1 MTTYIFK
8 IITLLGGLALFLFGM
23 DVMGKA
29 LERQAGGKLQTI
41 LAKMSSNVFKG
52 FLLGLGVTAVIQS
65 SSATTVMVVG
75 FVNSGIMTLKQAVGV
90 IMGSNIGTTVT
101 AWILSL
107 SGLEGD
113 SFLIKLFK
121 PSTLAPLIGVIGVV
135 MYMGKNEKRKGI
147 GTICLGF
154 MALMTGMDIMGDSME
169 FLESEPWFAQLMI
182 SFSNPIIGI
191 IGIVMYMGKNEKR
204 RGIGTI
210 CLGFM
215 ALMTGMDLMSSSMSF
230 LKSEAW
236 FADLMISFT
245 NPVLGILFGAVLTAV
260 IQSSS
265 ASVGILQGLCVTG
278 AVTYGA
284 AIPIILGQNI
294 GTCITAIMGAI
305 GANRNARRTAMVHLL
320 FNVVGAVMFA
330 VVFYGLGMV
339 IEWSFLEESVQA
351 WDISLIHTAFN
362 IVATAVLMPMNGLLV
377 KLAYLIIPHE
387 YTPQKEELLD
397 ERLLAT
403 PAVAVQR
410 AHEIAGEMA
419 SDAAKAMEKAMGL
432 TKVFDAAILEEV
444 TALEDKTDRYED
456 ALNTYLVKLSAMNL
470 SVHDNR
476 ILNTL
481 LYTVSD
487 IERMA
492 DHAMAIAKAAQEM
505 AEKKIEFSS
514 QARGELAVLEQAVLD
529 IVNRT
534 VAAYGSFDLG
544 SAVKIEPQEQV
555 VDALVRE
562 VKSRHV
568 RRLRDGKCTVEYGF
582 VLEDLLT
589 ACERTADHCSNIAV
603 EMLQVSEGKLEAH
616 EYLNALKAGE
626 LHESAAFSERFAR
639 YKAQYAFPEE

>member
-1 MTTYIFK
+1 MTNYFFNV
-8 IITLLGGLALFLFGM
+8 ITLLGGLALFLFGM

-29 LERQAGGKLQTI
+29 LERQAGGKLQTV

-113 SFLIKLFK
+113 SFLIKIFK
-121 PSTLAPLIGVIGVV
+121 PSTLAPLIAVV
-135 MYMGKNEKRKGI
+135 GIVLFMFTKSEKKKGI

-169 FLESEPWFAQLMI
+169 FLETEPWFAQLMI
-182 SFSNPIIGI
+182 SFSNPI
-191 IGIVMYMGKNEKR
+191 
-204 RGIGTI
+204 
-210 CLGFM
+210 
-215 ALMTGMDLMSSSMSF
+215 
-230 LKSEAW
+230 
-236 FADLMISFT
+236 
-245 NPVLGILFGAVLTAV
+245 LGILFGAALTAI

-265 ASVGILQGLCVTG
+265 ASIGILQGLCVTG

-320 FNVVGAVMFA
+320 FNVVGATMFA
-330 VVFYGLGMV
+330 VVFYGINLFAP
-339 IEWSFLEESVQA
+339 WSFLGDAVQA
-351 WDISLIHTAFN
+351 WDISVIHTGFN
-362 IVATAVLMPMNGLLV
+362 LIATAILMPMNGLLV
-377 KLAYLIIPHE
+377 KLAYLFIPKQE
-387 YTPQKEELLD
+387 TPQKAELLD
-397 ERLLAT
+397 TRLLAT

-410 AHEIAGEMA
+410 AHEIAREMA
-419 SDAAKAMEKAMGL
+419 ADATKAMHLAIGL
-432 TKVFDAAILEEV
+432 TKKFESGVFEQVEE
-444 TALEDKTDRYED
+444 LEDKTDRYED
-456 ALNTYLVKLSAMNL
+456 ALNTYLVQLSSMNL
-470 SVHDNR
+470 SVRDNR

-481 LYTVSD
+481 LYTISD

-492 DHAMAIAKAAQEM
+492 DHAMAVAEAAQEIE
-505 AEKKIEFSS
+505 EKKIEFSK
-514 QARGELAVLEQAVLD
+514 QAKGELAVLEQAVLD
-529 IVNRT
+529 IMDRT
-534 VAAYGSFDLG
+534 VAAYGSFDREQ
-544 SAVKIEPQEQV
+544 AAKIEPQEQV

-568 RRLRDGKCTVEYGF
+568 RRLRDGLCTVEYGF

-589 ACERTADHCSNIAV
+589 ACERTADHCSNVAI
-603 EMLQVSEGKLEAH
+603 EMLQVSQGKLEAH

-626 LHESAAFSERFAR
+626 LHESAAFAEQFAKYR
-639 YKAQYAFPEE
+639 AQYAFPDEN

>member
-1 MTTYIFK
+1 MTDYIFK
-8 IITLLGGLALFLFGM
+8 IITLLGGLSLFLFGM

-29 LERQAGGKLQTI
+29 LERQAGGRLQTI
-41 LAKMSSNVFKG
+41 LAKMSGNVFKG

-75 FVNSGIMTLKQAVGV
+75 FVNSGIMTLRQAVGV

-101 AWILSL
+101 AWILAL

-113 SFLIKLFK
+113 SFLIRLFK
-121 PSTLAPLIGVIGVV
+121 PSTLSPLIG
-135 MYMGKNEKRKGI
+135 M
-147 GTICLGF
+147 
-154 MALMTGMDIMGDSME
+154 
-169 FLESEPWFAQLMI
+169 
-182 SFSNPIIGI
+182 
-191 IGIVMYMGKNEKR
+191 IGIVMYMGKNERR
-204 RGIGTI
+204 RGVGTI

-230 LKSEAW
+230 LKNEAW
-236 FADLMISFT
+236 FADLMVSFT
-245 NPVLGILFGAVLTAV
+245 NPILGILFGALLTAI

-320 FNVVGAVMFA
+320 FNVVGASLFA
-330 VVFYGLGMV
+330 SVFYGLGLFV
-339 IEWSFLEESVQA
+339 KWNFLTDSVQA

-362 IVATAVLMPMNGLLV
+362 IAATAVLMPMNGLLV
-377 KLAYLIIPHE
+377 KLAYLFIPAEH
-387 YTPQKEELLD
+387 TPQKEALLD

-403 PAVAVQR
+403 PAVAAQR

-419 SDAAKAMEKAMGL
+419 ADAAKAIHLAMGL
-432 TKVFDAAILEEV
+432 TRKFESGVMEQVVE
-444 TALEDKTDRYED
+444 LEDKTDRYED
-456 ALNTYLVKLSAMNL
+456 ALNTYLVKLSGMHL

-481 LYTVSD
+481 LYSISD
-487 IERMA
+487 IERIA
-492 DHAMAIAKAAQEM
+492 DHAMAIAKAALEM
-505 AEKKIEFSS
+505 KEKKIEFST
-514 QARGELAVLEQAVLD
+514 QAKSELAVLERAVLD
-529 IVNRT
+529 IVDRT
-534 VAAYGSFDLG
+534 VAAYGGFDREQ
-544 SAVKIEPQEQV
+544 AMKIEPCEQV

-568 RRLRDGKCTVEYGF
+568 RRLRDGLCTVEYGF

-589 ACERTADHCSNIAV
+589 ACERTADHCSNVAV
-603 EMLQVSEGKLEAH
+603 EMLQVAEGKLEAH

-639 YKAQYAFPEE
+639 YKAQYAFPEEH

>member
-1 MTTYIFK
+1 
-8 IITLLGGLALFLFGM
+8 
-23 DVMGKA
+23 
-29 LERQAGGKLQTI
+29 
-41 LAKMSSNVFKG
+41 
-52 FLLGLGVTAVIQS
+52 
-65 SSATTVMVVG
+65 MVVG

-113 SFLIKLFK
+113 SFLIKFFK
-121 PSTLAPLIGVIGVV
+121 PSTLAPLIGIFGILL
-135 MYMGKNEKRKGI
+135 YMGKSEKKKGI
-147 GTICLGF
+147 GTI
-154 MALMTGMDIMGDSME
+154 M
-169 FLESEPWFAQLMI
+169 
-182 SFSNPIIGI
+182 
-191 IGIVMYMGKNEKR
+191 
-204 RGIGTI
+204 
-210 CLGFM
+210 LGFM
-215 ALMTGMDLMSSSMSF
+215 ALMTGMDLMCSSMAF
-230 LKSEAW
+230 LKTEAW

-245 NPVLGILFGAVLTAV
+245 NPIVGIIFGAVLTAV

-265 ASVGILQGLCVTG
+265 ASVGILQGLCSTG
-278 AVTYGA
+278 VVTYGA

-320 FNVVGAVMFA
+320 FNVVGATMFA
-330 VVFYGLGMV
+330 LVFYGLGMF
-339 IEWSFLEESVQA
+339 IEWNFLGDSVQA

-362 IVATAVLMPMNGLLV
+362 LIATAVLMPMNGLLV
-377 KLAYLIIPHE
+377 KLAYVLIPSE
-387 YTPQKEELLD
+387 GTPQKEALLD

-410 AHEIAGEMA
+410 AHEIASEMA
-419 SDAAKAMEKAMGL
+419 ADAAKAMHMAMGL
-432 TKVFDAAILEEV
+432 TKKFEEGIMEQV
-444 TALEDKTDRYED
+444 VELEDKTDRYED
-456 ALNTYLVKLSAMNL
+456 ALNTYLVKLSGMNL

-481 LYTVSD
+481 LYSISD

-492 DHAMAIAKAAQEM
+492 DHAMAVAKAALEM
-505 AEKKIEFSS
+505 EEKKIEFSN
-514 QARGELAVLEQAVLD
+514 QAKGELAVLEQAVLD
-529 IVNRT
+529 IVDRT
-534 VAAYGSFDLG
+534 VAAYASFDREQ
-544 SAVKIEPQEQV
+544 AIKIEPQEQV

-568 RRLRDGKCTVEYGF
+568 RRLRDGLCTVEYGF

-589 ACERTADHCSNIAV
+589 ACERTADHCSNVAV
-603 EMLQVSEGKLEAH
+603 EMLQVAEGKLEAH

-639 YKAQYAFPEE
+639 YKAQYAFPEEQ

>member
-1 MTTYIFK
+1 MTAYIFK

-23 DVMGKA
+23 DIMGKA

-121 PSTLAPLIGVIGVV
+121 PSTLAPLIAIFGIIL
-135 MYMGKNEKRKGI
+135 YMGKSEKK
-147 GTICLGF
+147 
-154 MALMTGMDIMGDSME
+154 
-169 FLESEPWFAQLMI
+169 
-182 SFSNPIIGI
+182 
-191 IGIVMYMGKNEKR
+191 

-210 CLGFM
+210 MLGFM

-230 LKSEAW
+230 LKGEAW
-236 FADLMISFT
+236 FADLMISFS
-245 NPVLGILFGAVLTAV
+245 NPVLGILFGALLTAV

-294 GTCITAIMGAI
+294 GTCVTAIMGSI

-330 VVFYGLGMV
+330 VVFYGIGMFV
-339 IEWSFLEESVQA
+339 EWSFLNDSVQA
-351 WDISLIHTAFN
+351 WDISVIHTGFN
-362 IVATAVLMPMNGLLV
+362 LIATAVLMPMNGLLV
-377 KLAYLIIPHE
+377 KLAYVLVPHQE
-387 YTPQKEELLD
+387 APQKTELLD
-397 ERLLAT
+397 TRLLAT

-419 SDAAKAMEKAMGL
+419 ADAAKAMHLAMGL
-432 TKVFDAAILEEV
+432 TKKFESGVMEQVIE
-444 TALEDKTDRYED
+444 LEDKTDRYED
-456 ALNTYLVKLSAMNL
+456 ALNTYLVTLSGKNL

-487 IERMA
+487 IERMG
-492 DHAMAIAKAAQEM
+492 DHALAVAKAALEIE
-505 AEKKIEFSS
+505 EKNIEFSK
-514 QARGELAVLEQAVLD
+514 QAKGELAVLEQAVLD
-529 IVNRT
+529 IMDRT
-534 VAAYGSFDLG
+534 VAAYGTFDREQ
-544 SAVKIEPQEQV
+544 AMRIEPQEQV

-568 RRLRDGKCTVEYGF
+568 RRLRDGLCTVEYGF

-589 ACERTADHCSNIAV
+589 ACERTADHCSNVAV
-603 EMLQVSEGKLEAH
+603 EMLQVAEGKLEAH

-626 LHESAAFSERFAR
+626 LHESAAFAEQFAQ
-639 YKAQYAFPEE
+639 YKAQYAFPEEQ

>member
-1 MTTYIFK
+1 MTTYIFNV
-8 IITLLGGLALFLFGM
+8 ISLLGGLSLFLFGM

-107 SGLEGD
+107 SSLEGD
-113 SFLIKLFK
+113 SILIKIFK
-121 PSTLAPLIGVIGVV
+121 PSTLAPLIGIIGIIL
-135 MYMGKNEKRKGI
+135 YMGKSEKKKGI
-147 GTICLGF
+147 GTIMLGF
-154 MALMTGMDIMGDSME
+154 MALMTGMDIM
-169 FLESEPWFAQLMI
+169 
-182 SFSNPIIGI
+182 
-191 IGIVMYMGKNEKR
+191 
-204 RGIGTI
+204 
-210 CLGFM
+210 
-215 ALMTGMDLMSSSMSF
+215 SSSMAF

-245 NPVLGILFGAVLTAV
+245 NPAVGILFGAILTAI

-265 ASVGILQGLCVTG
+265 ASIGILQGLCVTG

-320 FNVVGAVMFA
+320 FNVVGAVMFSA
-330 VVFYGLGMV
+330 IFYCLGLF
-339 IEWSFLEESVQA
+339 IEWNFLGDSVQA
-351 WDISLIHTAFN
+351 WDISVIHTGFN
-362 IVATAVLMPMNGLLV
+362 LVATAVLIPMNGLLV
-377 KLAYLIIPHE
+377 KLAYLLVPE
-387 YTPQKEELLD
+387 VKEPEKNELLD
-397 ERLLAT
+397 TRLLAT

-410 AHEIAGEMA
+410 AHEVAGQMA
-419 SDAAKAMEKAMGL
+419 ADAAMAMHLAMGL
-432 TKVFDAAILEEV
+432 TKKFDAGIMEQVVE
-444 TALEDKTDRYED
+444 LEDKTDRFED
-456 ALNTYLVKLSAMNL
+456 ALGTYLVKLSGMNL
-470 SVHDNR
+470 SVSDNR

-481 LYTVSD
+481 LYSASD
-487 IERMA
+487 IERIG
-492 DHAMAIAKAAQEM
+492 DHALAVARAAQEIE
-505 AEKKIEFSS
+505 EKKIEFSK
-514 QARGELAVLEQAVLD
+514 QAKGELAVLEQAVLD
-529 IVNRT
+529 IVDRT
-534 VAAYGSFDLG
+534 VAAYGSFDLEQ
-544 SAVKIEPQEQV
+544 AIKIEPQEQV

-568 RRLRDGKCTVEYGF
+568 RRLRDGLCTVEYGF

-589 ACERTADHCSNIAV
+589 ACERTADHCSNVAV
-603 EMLQVSEGKLEAH
+603 EMLQVAEGKLEAH

-626 LHESAAFSERFAR
+626 LHESAAFNQRFAK
-639 YKAQYAFPEE
+639 YKAQYVFPEEH

>member
-1 MTTYIFK
+1 MTAYIFK

-23 DVMGKA
+23 DIMGKA

-113 SFLIKLFK
+113 SFLIKFFK
-121 PSTLAPLIGVIGVV
+121 PSTLAPLIG
-135 MYMGKNEKRKGI
+135 
-147 GTICLGF
+147 
-154 MALMTGMDIMGDSME
+154 
-169 FLESEPWFAQLMI
+169 
-182 SFSNPIIGI
+182 I
-191 IGIVMYMGKNEKR
+191 IGIVLYMGKSEKK

-210 CLGFM
+210 MLGFM
-215 ALMTGMDLMSSSMSF
+215 ALMTGMDLMSSSMAF
-230 LKSEAW
+230 LKTEAW

-245 NPVLGILFGAVLTAV
+245 NPIIGILFGAALTAV

-265 ASVGILQGLCVTG
+265 ASIGILQGLCSTG
-278 AVTYGA
+278 VVTYGA

-330 VVFYGLGMV
+330 VVFYGFGIFAPWKFLGD
-339 IEWSFLEESVQA
+339 SVQA
-351 WDISLIHTAFN
+351 WDISVIHTGFN
-362 IVATAVLMPMNGLLV
+362 LIATAVLMPLNGLLV
-377 KLAYLIIPHE
+377 KLAYAIVPE
-387 YTPQKEELLD
+387 VKEPERTELLD
-397 ERLLAT
+397 ARLLAT

-419 SDAAKAMEKAMGL
+419 ADAAKAMHLAIGL
-432 TKVFDAAILEEV
+432 TRKFEAGVMEQVVE
-444 TALEDKTDRYED
+444 LEDKTDRYED
-456 ALNTYLVKLSAMNL
+456 ALGTYLVKLSNMNL
-470 SVHDNR
+470 SVEDNR
-476 ILNTL
+476 VLNTL
-481 LYTVSD
+481 LYSISD

-492 DHAMAIAKAAQEM
+492 DHAIAVAKAALEIE
-505 AEKKIEFSS
+505 EKKIEFSK
-514 QARGELAVLEQAVLD
+514 QAKSELAVLEQAVLD
-529 IVNRT
+529 IVDRT
-534 VAAYGSFDLG
+534 VAAYGRFDLDQ
-544 SAVKIEPQEQV
+544 AIKIEPQEQV

-568 RRLRDGKCTVEYGF
+568 RRLRDGLCTVEYGF

-589 ACERTADHCSNIAV
+589 ACERTADHCSNVAV

-626 LHESAAFSERFAR
+626 LRESAAFTEQFNH
-639 YKAQYAFPEE
+639 YKAQYAFPEEH

>member
-1 MTTYIFK
+1 MTAYIFK
-8 IITLLGGLALFLFGM
+8 IITLLGGLSLFLFGM

-52 FLLGLGVTAVIQS
+52 FLLGMGVTAVIQS

-75 FVNSGIMTLKQAVGV
+75 FVNSGIMTLNQAVGV

-121 PSTLAPLIGVIGVV
+121 PSTLAPLIGIIGILL
-135 MYMGKNEKRKGI
+135 YMGKSEKK
-147 GTICLGF
+147 
-154 MALMTGMDIMGDSME
+154 
-169 FLESEPWFAQLMI
+169 
-182 SFSNPIIGI
+182 
-191 IGIVMYMGKNEKR
+191 

-210 CLGFM
+210 MLGFM

-230 LKSEAW
+230 LKGEAW

-245 NPVLGILFGAVLTAV
+245 NPIVGIAFGAILTAV

-265 ASVGILQGLCVTG
+265 ASIGILQGLCSTG
-278 AVTYGA
+278 VVTYGA

-330 VVFYGLGMV
+330 VIFYGLGLV
-339 IEWSFLEESVQA
+339 IEWSFLQDSVQA
-351 WDISLIHTAFN
+351 WDISVIHTGFN
-362 IVATAVLMPMNGLLV
+362 LVATAVLMPMNGLLV
-377 KLAYLIIPHE
+377 KLAYLAIPRE
-387 YTPQKEELLD
+387 QTPQKQELLD

-419 SDAAKAMEKAMGL
+419 ADAAKAMHLAMGL
-432 TKVFDAAILEEV
+432 TKEFDDAVMQQVAE
-444 TALEDKTDRYED
+444 LEDQTDHYQD
-456 ALNTYLVKLSAMNL
+456 ALGTYLVKLSTMNL

-476 ILNTL
+476 ILNTV
-481 LYTVSD
+481 LYTISD

-492 DHAMAIAKAAQEM
+492 DHALAIAEVAKE
-505 AEKKIEFSS
+505 IEENFSQ
-514 QARGELAVLEQAVLD
+514 QAKDELAVLERAVLD

-534 VAAYGSFDLG
+534 VAAYSSFDYEQ
-544 SAVKIEPQEQV
+544 AIRIEPQEQV

-568 RRLRDGKCTVEYGF
+568 RRLRDGLCKVEYGF
-582 VLEDLLT
+582 ILEDLLT
-589 ACERTADHCSNIAV
+589 ACERTADHCSNVAV
-603 EMLQVSEGKLEAH
+603 EMLQVAEGKLEAH

-626 LHESAAFSERFAR
+626 LHESADFAERFAR
-639 YKAQYAFPEE
+639 YRAKYAFPDEEQDGI

>member
-1 MTTYIFK
+1 MTAYIFK

-52 FLLGLGVTAVIQS
+52 FLLGMGVTAVIQS

-113 SFLIKLFK
+113 SFLIKFFK
-121 PSTLAPLIGVIGVV
+121 PSTLAPLIGIIGIVL
-135 MYMGKNEKRKGI
+135 YMGKSEKRKGI
-147 GTICLGF
+147 GTI
-154 MALMTGMDIMGDSME
+154 M
-169 FLESEPWFAQLMI
+169 
-182 SFSNPIIGI
+182 
-191 IGIVMYMGKNEKR
+191 
-204 RGIGTI
+204 
-210 CLGFM
+210 LGFM
-215 ALMTGMDLMSSSMSF
+215 ALMTGMDLMSGSMSF
-230 LKSEAW
+230 LKGEAW

-265 ASVGILQGLCVTG
+265 ASIGILQGLCSTGVVTF
-278 AVTYGA
+278 GA

-320 FNVVGAVMFA
+320 FNVVGATMFA
-330 VVFYGLGMV
+330 VSFYGIGLFVEWKFLGD
-339 IEWSFLEESVQA
+339 SVQA
-351 WDISLIHTAFN
+351 WDISVIHTGFN
-362 IVATAVLMPMNGLLV
+362 LLATAVLMPLNGLLV
-377 KLAYLIIPHE
+377 KLAYVLVPQVAE
-387 YTPQKEELLD
+387 PQKTELLD
-397 ERLLAT
+397 SRLLAT

-410 AHEIAGEMA
+410 AHEVAGEMA
-419 SDAAKAMEKAMGL
+419 ADAAKAMHLAMGL
-432 TKVFDAAILEEV
+432 TKKFEGGAMEQVAE
-444 TALEDKTDRYED
+444 LEDKTDHYQD
-456 ALNTYLVKLSAMNL
+456 ALGTYLVKLSGMNL

-492 DHAMAIAKAAQEM
+492 DHAKTIAKAAE
-505 AEKKIEFSS
+505 EIESKKIEFSK
-514 QARGELAVLEQAVLD
+514 QAKGELAVLEQAVLD
-529 IVNRT
+529 IVDHT
-534 VAAYGSFDLG
+534 VAAYANFDLEQ
-544 SAVKIEPQEQV
+544 AIKIEPQEQV
-555 VDALVRE
+555 VDSLVRE
-562 VKSRHV
+562 IKSRHV
-568 RRLRDGKCTVEYGF
+568 RRLRDGLCTVEYGF

-589 ACERTADHCSNIAV
+589 ACERTADHCSNVAV

-626 LHESAAFSERFAR
+626 LHESAAFAEQFAQ
-639 YKAQYAFPEE
+639 YKAQYAFPEEN

>member
-1 MTTYIFK
+1 MTAYIFNV
-8 IITLLGGLALFLFGM
+8 ITLLGGLALFLFGM

-107 SGLEGD
+107 AGLEGD

-121 PSTLAPLIGVIGVV
+121 PSTLAPLIGIIGVTL
-135 MYMGKNEKRKGI
+135 YMGKNEKRKGI

-169 FLESEPWFAQLMI
+169 FLENEPWFAQLMI
-182 SFSNPIIGI
+182 SFSNPL
-191 IGIVMYMGKNEKR
+191 V
-204 RGIGTI
+204 
-210 CLGFM
+210 
-215 ALMTGMDLMSSSMSF
+215 
-230 LKSEAW
+230 
-236 FADLMISFT
+236 
-245 NPVLGILFGAVLTAV
+245 GILFGAALTAI

-265 ASVGILQGLCVTG
+265 ASVGILQGLCGTG
-278 AVTYGA
+278 VVTYGS

-330 VVFYGLGMV
+330 VIFYGLGLV
-339 IEWSFLEESVQA
+339 IEWRFLDDSVQA

-362 IVATAVLMPMNGLLV
+362 LVATAVLMPMNGLLV
-377 KLAYLIIPHE
+377 KLAYLFIPAEH
-387 YTPQKEELLD
+387 TPQKEELLD

-410 AHEIAGEMA
+410 AHEIASEMA
-419 SDAAKAMEKAMGL
+419 ADSAEAMRLAIGLTRKFDAGIMEKVA
-432 TKVFDAAILEEV
+432 E
-444 TALEDKTDRYED
+444 LEDKTDRYED
-456 ALNTYLVKLSAMNL
+456 ALNTYLVKLSGMNL
-470 SVHDNR
+470 SVSDNR

-481 LYTVSD
+481 LYSISD

-492 DHAMAIAKAAQEM
+492 DHAMAVAKAALEM
-505 AEKKIEFSS
+505 EEKKIAFSR
-514 QARGELAVLEQAVLD
+514 QAKGELAVLEQAVLD
-529 IVNRT
+529 IVDRT
-534 VAAYGSFDLG
+534 VAAYGSFDREL
-544 SAVKIEPQEQV
+544 AIKIEPQEQV

-568 RRLRDGKCTVEYGF
+568 RRLRDGLCTVEYGF

-589 ACERTADHCSNIAV
+589 ACERTADHCSNVAV
-603 EMLQVSEGKLEAH
+603 EMLQVAEGKLEAH

-626 LHESAAFSERFAR
+626 LQESAAFSERFAR
-639 YKAQYAFPEE
+639 YKAQYAFPEELS

>member
-1 MTTYIFK
+1 MTTYFFNVIS
-8 IITLLGGLALFLFGM
+8 LLGGLSLFLFGM

-107 SGLEGD
+107 SSLEGD
-113 SFLIKLFK
+113 SILIKIFK
-121 PSTLAPLIGVIGVV
+121 PSTLAPLIGIIGIIL
-135 MYMGKNEKRKGI
+135 YMGKSEKKKGI
-147 GTICLGF
+147 GTIMLGF
-154 MALMTGMDIMGDSME
+154 MALMTGMDIM
-169 FLESEPWFAQLMI
+169 
-182 SFSNPIIGI
+182 
-191 IGIVMYMGKNEKR
+191 
-204 RGIGTI
+204 
-210 CLGFM
+210 
-215 ALMTGMDLMSSSMSF
+215 SSSMAF
-230 LKSEAW
+230 LKNEAW

-245 NPVLGILFGAVLTAV
+245 NPAVGILFGAILTAI

-265 ASVGILQGLCVTG
+265 ASIGILQGLCVTG

-320 FNVVGAVMFA
+320 FNVVGAVMFSA
-330 VVFYGLGMV
+330 IFYGLGLF
-339 IEWSFLEESVQA
+339 IEWNFLGDSVQA
-351 WDISLIHTAFN
+351 WDISVIHTGFN
-362 IVATAVLMPMNGLLV
+362 LVATAVLIPMNGLLV
-377 KLAYLIIPHE
+377 KLAYLLVPE
-387 YTPQKEELLD
+387 VKEPEKNELLD
-397 ERLLAT
+397 TRLLAT

-410 AHEIAGEMA
+410 AHEVAGQMA
-419 SDAAKAMEKAMGL
+419 ADAAMAMHLAMGL
-432 TKVFDAAILEEV
+432 TKKFDAGIMEQVVE
-444 TALEDKTDRYED
+444 LEDKTDRFED
-456 ALNTYLVKLSAMNL
+456 TLGTYLVKLSGMNL
-470 SVHDNR
+470 SVSDNR

-481 LYTVSD
+481 LYSASD
-487 IERMA
+487 IERIG
-492 DHAMAIAKAAQEM
+492 DHALAVARAAQEIE
-505 AEKKIEFSS
+505 EKKIEFSK
-514 QARGELAVLEQAVLD
+514 QAKGELAVLEQAVLD
-529 IVNRT
+529 IVDRT
-534 VAAYGSFDLG
+534 VAAYGSFDLEQ
-544 SAVKIEPQEQV
+544 AIKIEPQEQV

-568 RRLRDGKCTVEYGF
+568 RRLRDGLCTVEYGF

-589 ACERTADHCSNIAV
+589 ACERTADHCSNVAV
-603 EMLQVSEGKLEAH
+603 EMLQVAEGKLEAH

-626 LHESAAFSERFAR
+626 LHESAAFNQRFAK
-639 YKAQYAFPEE
+639 YKAQYVFPEEH

>member
-1 MTTYIFK
+1 MTAYIFK

-29 LERQAGGKLQTI
+29 LERQAGGRLQTI

-121 PSTLAPLIGVIGVV
+121 PSTLAPLIGIIGVV

-191 IGIVMYMGKNEKR
+191 
-204 RGIGTI
+204 
-210 CLGFM
+210 
-215 ALMTGMDLMSSSMSF
+215 
-230 LKSEAW
+230 
-236 FADLMISFT
+236 
-245 NPVLGILFGAVLTAV
+245 LFGAGLTAI

-294 GTCITAIMGAI
+294 GTCVTAMMGAI

-330 VVFYGLGMV
+330 AVFYGLGMF
-339 IEWSFLEESVQA
+339 IDWQFLGDPVQA

-362 IVATAVLMPMNGLLV
+362 VVATAVLMPMNGLLV

-387 YTPQKEELLD
+387 YTPQHEELLD

-419 SDAAKAMEKAMGL
+419 ADAAKAMHLAMGL
-432 TKVFDAAILEEV
+432 TKRFDASVMEQIA
-444 TALEDKTDRYED
+444 ALEDKTDRYED
-456 ALNTYLVKLSAMNL
+456 ALNTYLVKLSGMNL
-470 SVHDNR
+470 SIHDNR

-492 DHAMAIAKAAQEM
+492 DHAIAIAKAALEM
-505 AEKKIEFSS
+505 EEKKIGFSS
-514 QARGELAVLEQAVLD
+514 QAKGELAVLEQAVLD
-529 IVNRT
+529 IVDRT

-544 SAVKIEPQEQV
+544 NAVKIEPQEQV

-568 RRLRDGKCTVEYGF
+568 RRLRDGLCTVEYGF
-582 VLEDLLT
+582 VLDDLLT

-639 YKAQYAFPEE
+639 YKAQYAFPEEG

>member
-1 MTTYIFK
+1 MTTYFFE

-113 SFLIKLFK
+113 SFIIRLFK
-121 PSTLAPLIGVIGVV
+121 PSTLAPLIGIIGVIL
-135 MYMGKNEKRKGI
+135 YMGKNEKRRGI

-182 SFSNPIIGI
+182 SFSNPVI
-191 IGIVMYMGKNEKR
+191 
-204 RGIGTI
+204 
-210 CLGFM
+210 
-215 ALMTGMDLMSSSMSF
+215 
-230 LKSEAW
+230 
-236 FADLMISFT
+236 
-245 NPVLGILFGAVLTAV
+245 GILFGAGLTAM

-265 ASVGILQGLCVTG
+265 ASVGILQGLCNTG

-320 FNVVGAVMFA
+320 FNVVGVTLF
-330 VVFYGLGMV
+330 VVIFYGLGLF
-339 IEWSFLEESVQA
+339 IDWTFLDSTAAA
-351 WDISLIHTAFN
+351 WDIAVIHTCFN
-362 IVATAVLMPMNGLLV
+362 VAATAMLMPVNGLLV
-377 KLAYLIIPHE
+377 KLAYLFIPKE
-387 YTPQKEELLD
+387 QTPQKTELLD

-419 SDAAKAMEKAMGL
+419 NDAAKAMHLAMGL
-432 TKVFDAAILEEV
+432 TKKFDPAIMEQIIE
-444 TALEDKTDRYED
+444 LEDKTDRYED
-456 ALNTYLVKLSAMNL
+456 ALNTYLVKLSGMNL

-492 DHAMAIAKAAQEM
+492 DHAMTVAKAAQEM
-505 AEKKIEFSS
+505 QEKKIEFSS
-514 QARGELAVLEQAVLD
+514 QAKGELAILEQAVLD
-529 IVNRT
+529 IVDRT
-534 VAAYGSFDLG
+534 VAAYGSFDLDG
-544 SAVKIEPQEQV
+544 AVKIEPQEQV

-568 RRLRDGKCTVEYGF
+568 RRLRDGLCTVEYGF

-589 ACERTADHCSNIAV
+589 ACERTADHCSNVAV

-626 LHESAAFSERFAR
+626 LHESAAFAEHFAR
-639 YKAQYAFPEE
+639 YKARYAFPEEQ

>member
-1 MTTYIFK
+1 VTAYIFK

-113 SFLIKLFK
+113 SFLIKFFK
-121 PSTLAPLIGVIGVV
+121 PSTLAPLIGIFGILL
-135 MYMGKNEKRKGI
+135 YMGKSEKKKGI
-147 GTICLGF
+147 GTI
-154 MALMTGMDIMGDSME
+154 M
-169 FLESEPWFAQLMI
+169 
-182 SFSNPIIGI
+182 
-191 IGIVMYMGKNEKR
+191 
-204 RGIGTI
+204 
-210 CLGFM
+210 LGFM
-215 ALMTGMDLMSSSMSF
+215 ALMTGMDLMSGSMAF
-230 LKSEAW
+230 LKTEAW

-245 NPVLGILFGAVLTAV
+245 NPIVGIIFGAVLTAV

-265 ASVGILQGLCVTG
+265 ASVGILQGLCSTG

-284 AIPIILGQNI
+284 ALPIILGQNI

-330 VVFYGLGMV
+330 VVFYGLGLF
-339 IEWSFLEESVQA
+339 IDWKFLDSAAAA
-351 WDISLIHTAFN
+351 WDIAVIHTCFN
-362 IVATAVLMPMNGLLV
+362 VAATCVLMPMNGLLV
-377 KLAYLIIPHE
+377 KLAYLLVPE
-387 YTPQKEELLD
+387 VKEPEKAELLD
-397 ERLLAT
+397 ARLLAT

-419 SDAAKAMEKAMGL
+419 ADAAKAMHLAMGL
-432 TKVFDAAILEEV
+432 TKRFEAGVMEQVIE
-444 TALEDKTDRYED
+444 LEDKTDRYED
-456 ALNTYLVKLSAMNL
+456 ALNTYLVKLSGMNL

-492 DHAMAIAKAAQEM
+492 DHATAVAMAALEIQ
-505 AEKKIEFSS
+505 EKKIEFSK
-514 QARGELAVLEQAVLD
+514 QAKGELEVLEQAVLD
-529 IVNRT
+529 IVDRT
-534 VAAYGSFDLG
+534 VAAYSNFDLDG
-544 SAVKIEPQEQV
+544 AIKIEPQEQV

-568 RRLRDGKCTVEYGF
+568 RRLRDGLCTVEYGF

-589 ACERTADHCSNIAV
+589 ACERTADHCSNVAV

-626 LHESAAFSERFAR
+626 LRESAAFAEQFAH
-639 YKAQYAFPEE
+639 YKAQYAFPEEP

>member
-1 MTTYIFK
+1 MTAYIFK
-8 IITLLGGLALFLFGM
+8 IITLLGGLSLFLFGM
-23 DVMGKA
+23 DVMGKS

-52 FLLGLGVTAVIQS
+52 FLLGMGVTAVIQS

-75 FVNSGIMTLKQAVGV
+75 FVNSGIMTLNQAVGV

-107 SGLEGD
+107 SGLQGD
-113 SFLIKLFK
+113 SFLIKFFK
-121 PSTLAPLIGVIGVV
+121 PSTLAPLIGIIGILL
-135 MYMGKNEKRKGI
+135 YMGKSEKK
-147 GTICLGF
+147 
-154 MALMTGMDIMGDSME
+154 
-169 FLESEPWFAQLMI
+169 
-182 SFSNPIIGI
+182 
-191 IGIVMYMGKNEKR
+191 

-210 CLGFM
+210 MLGFM

-230 LKSEAW
+230 LKNEAW

-245 NPVLGILFGAVLTAV
+245 NPIVGILFGAVLTAI

-265 ASVGILQGLCVTG
+265 ASIGILQGLCVTG
-278 AVTYGA
+278 VVTYGA

-330 VVFYGLGMV
+330 AIFYGINMFAPWKFIGD
-339 IEWSFLEESVQA
+339 SVQA
-351 WDISLIHTAFN
+351 WDISVIHTGFN
-362 IVATAVLMPMNGLLV
+362 LIATAVLMPMNGLLV
-377 KLAYLIIPHE
+377 KLAYVLVPHQ

-419 SDAAKAMEKAMGL
+419 ADASKAMHLAMGL
-432 TKVFDAAILEEV
+432 TKKFEAGILEQV
-444 TALEDKTDRYED
+444 TELEDKTDRYQD
-456 ALNTYLVKLSAMNL
+456 ALGTYLVKLSGMNL

-492 DHAMAIAKAAQEM
+492 DHAMAIAKAALEM
-505 AEKKIEFSS
+505 EEKKIEFSN
-514 QARGELAVLEQAVLD
+514 QAKGELAVLEQAVLD
-529 IVNRT
+529 IVDRT
-534 VAAYGSFDLG
+534 VSAYGDFDREQALR
-544 SAVKIEPQEQV
+544 IEPQEQV
-555 VDALVRE
+555 VDALVKE

-568 RRLRDGKCTVEYGF
+568 RRLRDGLCTVEYGF

-589 ACERTADHCSNIAV
+589 ACERTADHCSNVAV
-603 EMLQVSEGKLEAH
+603 EMLQVAEGKLEAH

-626 LHESAAFSERFAR
+626 LRESAKYAERFAR
-639 YKAQYAFPEE
+639 YQDRYTFPEEQ